1 MDIVKNLRDVSLN
14 EDARFFADLI
24 KDEFGYD
31 TCVEKIKNIEFLQ
44 RYAKPLHDFNIYT
57 TAQLTFVG
65 GFFVFFFQSV
75 NPSE

>member
-57 TAQLTFVG
+57 TAQPTARACEWLRGKDVKI
-65 GFFVFFFQSV
+65 
-75 NPSE
+75 N

>member
-31 TCVEKIKNIEFLQ
+31 TCVEKNQKHRVFAAL
-44 RYAKPLHDFNIYT
+44 RK
-57 TAQLTFVG
+57 TFARL
-65 GFFVFFFQSV
+65 
-75 NPSE
+75 